1 MSSEPPFNRLAIV
14 GLGLIGGSIA
24 LAVRERWSSVL
35 ITAVDR
41 PPVLAHASSSGA
53 IDRAAN
59 SVADI
64 GAVDLI
70 VLAAPVHQN
79 IQLLPQV
86 MSVRPSGAIVT
97 DVGGTKR
104 DIVKAAAELP
114 SGTTAFIGG
123 HPIGGAERGGFGFA
137 RPDLFRGRPWIFVPP
152 LDRRGGSLEDRRGG
166 SLEDRRGGSLDPPSD
181 PSSPVGKLF
190 DFVRGVGA
198 RPATM
203 KADDHDRVMAYVSHL
218 PQLTVSALME
228 VVGRAASNDGLRFAG
243 RGLTDSTRLASSPA
257 SVWRD
262 LCASNADD
270 IAPALDALI
279 ARLTEL
285 RADLE
290 SGRTVEEVFEDAAK
304 WRAELMKGR
313 ES

>member
-1 MSSEPPFNRLAIV
+1 MSSNEPPFNRIAIV

-24 LAVRERWSSVL
+24 LAVRERWSSTL

-41 PPVLAHASSSGA
+41 APVLAHASSSGA

-64 GAVDLI
+64 GPVDLI
-70 VLAAPVHQN
+70 ILAAPVRQN
-79 IQLLPQV
+79 VQLLPQV
-86 MSVRPSGAIVT
+86 MSVRADGAVVT

-104 DIVKAAAELP
+104 DIVDAAAALP
-114 SGTTAFIGG
+114 SGATAFVGG

-137 RPDLFRGRPWIFVPP
+137 RPDLFRGKPWIFTPTQ
-152 LDRRGGSLEDRRGG
+152 
-166 SLEDRRGGSLDPPSD
+166 
-181 PSSPVGKLF
+181 SSPATDRLF
-190 DFVRGVGA
+190 ELVRGMGA

-203 KADDHDRVMAYVSHL
+203 DAEAHDRVMAYISHL
-218 PQLTVSALME
+218 PQLTASVLMD
-228 VVGRAASNDGLRFAG
+228 VVGRAASSDGLRFSG

-257 SVWRD
+257 SVWREI
-262 LCASNADD
+262 CAANADD
-270 IAPALDALI
+270 IGPALDALI

-285 RADLE
+285 RADLQN
-290 SGRTVEEVFEDAAK
+290 GRTVDAIFDDAAR

>member
-1 MSSEPPFNRLAIV
+1 MSSHEPPFHRIAIV

-53 IDRAAN
+53 IDRAAS

-64 GAVDLI
+64 GPVDLI
-70 VLAAPVHQN
+70 VLAAPVRQN
-79 IQLLPQV
+79 VELLPQV
-86 MSVRPSGAIVT
+86 MSLRPDGTVVT

-104 DIVKAAAELP
+104 DIVSAAAALP
-114 SGTTAFIGG
+114 SGGTAFVGG

-137 RPDLFRGRPWIFVPP
+137 RPDLFRGKPWIFTPAQP
-152 LDRRGGSLEDRRGG
+152 AAAMERLFEFARGM
-166 SLEDRRGGSLDPPSD
+166 
-181 PSSPVGKLF
+181 
-190 DFVRGVGA
+190 GA
-198 RPATM
+198 RPVTM
-203 KADDHDRVMAYVSHL
+203 DAEAHDRVMAYVSHL
-218 PQLTVSALME
+218 PQLTASVLME
-228 VVGRAASNDGLRFAG
+228 VVGRAASSDGLRFAG

-257 SVWRD
+257 SVWREI
-262 LCASNADD
+262 CAANADD
-270 IAPALDALI
+270 IGPAIDALI
-279 ARLTEL
+279 ARLSDL
-285 RADLE
+285 RADLQ
-290 SGRTVEEVFEDAAK
+290 SGRTVDEVFDDAAK

>member
-1 MSSEPPFNRLAIV
+1 MSSNEPPFNRIAIV

-24 LAVRERWSSVL
+24 LAVRERWSSTL

-41 PPVLAHASSSGA
+41 APVLAHASSSGA

-64 GAVDLI
+64 GPVDLI
-70 VLAAPVHQN
+70 ILAAPVRQN
-79 IQLLPQV
+79 VQLLPQV
-86 MSVRPSGAIVT
+86 MSVRADGAVVT

-104 DIVKAAAELP
+104 DIVDAAAALP
-114 SGTTAFIGG
+114 SGATAFVGG

-137 RPDLFRGRPWIFVPP
+137 RPDLFRGKPWIFTPTQ
-152 LDRRGGSLEDRRGG
+152 
-166 SLEDRRGGSLDPPSD
+166 
-181 PSSPVGKLF
+181 SSPATDRLF
-190 DFVRGVGA
+190 ELVRGMGA

-203 KADDHDRVMAYVSHL
+203 DAEAHDRVMAYISHL
-218 PQLTVSALME
+218 PQLTASVLMD
-228 VVGRAASNDGLRFAG
+228 VVGRAASSDGLRFAG

-257 SVWRD
+257 SVWREI
-262 LCASNADD
+262 CAANADD
-270 IAPALDALI
+270 IGPALDALI

-285 RADLE
+285 RADLQN
-290 SGRTVEEVFEDAAK
+290 GRTVDAIFDDAAR

>member
-1 MSSEPPFNRLAIV
+1 MSANEPPFSRIAIV

-24 LAVRERWSSVL
+24 LAVRERWSSTL

-41 PPVLAHASSSGA
+41 APVLAHASSSGA

-64 GAVDLI
+64 GSVDLVI
-70 VLAAPVHQN
+70 LAAPVRQN
-79 IQLLPQV
+79 VELLPHV
-86 MSVRPSGAIVT
+86 MSCLADGAVVT

-104 DIVKAAAELP
+104 DIARAAAALP
-114 SGTTAFIGG
+114 SSTAFIGG

-137 RPDLFRGRPWIFVPP
+137 RPDLFRGKPWIFTPGP
-152 LDRRGGSLEDRRGG
+152 SSTRASLDRLSEL
-166 SLEDRRGGSLDPPSD
+166 
-181 PSSPVGKLF
+181 
-190 DFVRGVGA
+190 VRGIGA

-203 KADDHDRVMAYVSHL
+203 DAETHDRVMAYVSHL
-218 PQLTVSALME
+218 PQLTASVLME
-228 VVGRAASNDGLRFAG
+228 VVGSGASNDGLRFAG

-262 LCASNADD
+262 ICAANADD
-270 IAPALDALI
+270 IGPALDALI

-285 RADLE
+285 RADLQN
-290 SGRTVEEVFEDAAK
+290 GRVVEEVFDDAAK

-313 ES
+313 DV

>member
-1 MSSEPPFNRLAIV
+1 MDEPPFHRIAIV

-24 LAVRERWSSVL
+24 LAVRERWSSIL
-35 ITAVDR
+35 INAVDR

-59 SVADI
+59 TIADV
-64 GAVDLI
+64 GPVDLI
-70 VLAAPVHQN
+70 ILAAPVRQN
-79 IQLLPQV
+79 VELLTQV
-86 MSVRPSGAIVT
+86 MSIRPDGAIVT

-104 DIVKAAAELP
+104 DIVRAAAALP
-114 SGTTAFIGG
+114 SGTRAFVGG

-137 RPDLFRGRPWIFVPP
+137 RPDLFRSRPWIFTPAT
-152 LDRRGGSLEDRRGG
+152 
-166 SLEDRRGGSLDPPSD
+166 
-181 PSSPVGKLF
+181 PSSPDTLDRLF
-190 DFVRGVGA
+190 EFVRGLGA

-203 KADDHDRVMAYVSHL
+203 EADTHDRLMAYVSHL
-218 PQLTVSALME
+218 PQLAASVLME
-228 VVGRAASNDGLRFAG
+228 VVGRAASSEGLRFAG

-262 LCASNADD
+262 VCASNADD
-270 IAPALDALI
+270 IGPALDTLI

-285 RADLE
+285 RADLQ
-290 SGRTVEEVFEDAAK
+290 SGRTVDQVFDDAAK

-313 ES
+313 DS

>member
-1 MSSEPPFNRLAIV
+1 MSSEPPFNRIAVV

-59 SVADI
+59 TVAEI
-64 GAVDLI
+64 GPVDLI
-70 VLAAPVHQN
+70 VLAAPVRQN
-79 IQLLPQV
+79 VELLPQV
-86 MSVRPSGAIVT
+86 MAVRADSAIVT

-104 DIVKAAAELP
+104 DIVNAAAALP
-114 SGTTAFIGG
+114 SGGTAFVGG

-137 RPDLFRGRPWIFVPP
+137 RPDLFRGKPWIFTPGG
-152 LDRRGGSLEDRRGG
+152 GGS
-166 SLEDRRGGSLDPPSD
+166 SDPPPALD
-181 PSSPVGKLF
+181 NLF
-190 DFVRGVGA
+190 DFVRGLGA
-198 RPATM
+198 RPTTM
-203 KADDHDRVMAYVSHL
+203 NAEDHDRVMAYVSHL
-218 PQLTVSALME
+218 PQLTASVLMD
-228 VVGRAASNDGLRFAG
+228 VVGRAASSDGLRFAG

-257 SVWRD
+257 SVWREI
-262 LCASNADD
+262 CAANADD
-270 IAPALDALI
+270 IGPALDALI
-279 ARLTEL
+279 ARLTDL
-285 RADLE
+285 RADLQ
-290 SGRTVEEVFEDAAK
+290 SGRTMDEVFGDAAK

>member
-1 MSSEPPFNRLAIV
+1 MSSDDPPFRRIAIV

-24 LAVRERWSSVL
+24 LAVRERWSSTL

-41 PPVLAHASSSGA
+41 APVLAHASSSGA
-53 IDRAAN
+53 IDRSAH

-64 GAVDLI
+64 GPVDLVI
-70 VLAAPVHQN
+70 LAAPVRQN
-79 IQLLPQV
+79 VELLPQV
-86 MSVRPSGAIVT
+86 MSGLPGGAIVT

-104 DIVKAAAELP
+104 DITRAAAALP
-114 SGTTAFIGG
+114 ASAAFIGG

-137 RPDLFRGRPWIFVPP
+137 RPDLFRGKPWIFTPTT
-152 LDRRGGSLEDRRGG
+152 S
-166 SLEDRRGGSLDPPSD
+166 SSSLD
-181 PSSPVGKLF
+181 KLF

-203 KADDHDRVMAYVSHL
+203 DPETHDRVMAYVSHL
-218 PQLTVSALME
+218 PQLTASVLME

-262 LCASNADD
+262 VCAANADD
-270 IAPALDALI
+270 IGPALDALI
-279 ARLTEL
+279 TRLTEL
-285 RADLE
+285 RADLAN
-290 SGRTVEEVFEDAAK
+290 GRVVENIFDDAAR

-313 ES
+313 EPS

>member
-1 MSSEPPFNRLAIV
+1 MSSDDPPFNRLAIV

-24 LAVRERWSSVL
+24 LAVRERWSSTL

-53 IDRAAN
+53 IDRAAH
-59 SVADI
+59 SVAEI
-64 GAVDLI
+64 GPVDLVI
-70 VLAAPVHQN
+70 LAAPVRQN
-79 IQLLPQV
+79 VELLPQV
-86 MSVRPSGAIVT
+86 MSGLSGGAIVT

-104 DIVKAAAELP
+104 DIASAAAALP
-114 SGTTAFIGG
+114 SGSAFIGG

-137 RPDLFRGRPWIFVPP
+137 RPDLFRGKPWIFTP
-152 LDRRGGSLEDRRGG
+152 GG
-166 SLEDRRGGSLDPPSD
+166 GGSLDPPAALD
-181 PSSPVGKLF
+181 KLF
-190 DFVRGVGA
+190 DFVRGLGA

-203 KADDHDRVMAYVSHL
+203 NADDHDRVMAYVSHL
-218 PQLTVSALME
+218 PQLTASVLME
-228 VVGRAASNDGLRFAG
+228 VVGRAASPDGLRFAG

-262 LCASNADD
+262 ICAANADD
-270 IAPALDALI
+270 IGPALDALI

-285 RADLE
+285 RSDLQ
-290 SGRTVEEVFEDAAK
+290 SGRVVEDVFDDAAK

>member
-1 MSSEPPFNRLAIV
+1 MSSDDPPFNRLAIV

-24 LAVRERWSSVL
+24 LAVRERWSSTL

-53 IDRAAN
+53 IDRAAH
-59 SVADI
+59 SVTEI
-64 GAVDLI
+64 GPVDLVI
-70 VLAAPVHQN
+70 LAAPVRQN
-79 IQLLPQV
+79 VEMLPQV
-86 MSVRPSGAIVT
+86 MSGLSGGAIVT

-104 DIVKAAAELP
+104 DIASAAAALP
-114 SGTTAFIGG
+114 SGSAFIGG

-137 RPDLFRGRPWIFVPP
+137 RPDLFRGKPWIFTPSTNSP
-152 LDRRGGSLEDRRGG
+152 SIDR
-166 SLEDRRGGSLDPPSD
+166 
-181 PSSPVGKLF
+181 LF
-190 DFVRGVGA
+190 NFVRGLGA

-203 KADDHDRVMAYVSHL
+203 NAEDHDRVMAYVSHL
-218 PQLTVSALME
+218 PQLTASVLME
-228 VVGRAASNDGLRFAG
+228 VVGRAASPDGLRFAG
-243 RGLTDSTRLASSPA
+243 RGLTDGTRLASSPA

-262 LCASNADD
+262 ICAANADD
-270 IAPALDALI
+270 IGPALDALI

-285 RADLE
+285 RGDLQ
-290 SGRTVEEVFEDAAK
+290 SGSVVDEVFDAAAK

>member
-1 MSSEPPFNRLAIV
+1 MSSDEPPFHRLAIV

-41 PPVLAHASSSGA
+41 APVLAHASSSGA

-59 SVADI
+59 TVADI
-64 GAVDLI
+64 GPVDLI
-70 VLAAPVHQN
+70 ILAAPVRQN
-79 IQLLPQV
+79 VQLLAQV
-86 MSVRPSGAIVT
+86 MPRLSDGAIVT

-104 DIVKAAAELP
+104 DIVSAAAGLP
-114 SGTTAFIGG
+114 SGTTSFVGG

-137 RPDLFRGRPWIFVPP
+137 RPDLFRGKPWIFTPGGGRSSASAEATAY
-152 LDRRGGSLEDRRGG
+152 RRSSESEGWS
-166 SLEDRRGGSLDPPSD
+166 DPPAVLD
-181 PSSPVGKLF
+181 KLF
-190 DFVRGVGA
+190 DFVRGLGA
-198 RPATM
+198 RPTTM
-203 KADDHDRVMAYVSHL
+203 DAETHDRVMAYVSHL
-218 PQLTVSALME
+218 PQLAASALMD
-228 VVGRAASNDGLRFAG
+228 VVGRAAASDGLRLAG

-257 SVWRD
+257 SVWREV
-262 LCASNADD
+262 CAANADD
-270 IAPALDALI
+270 IGPALDALI

-285 RADLE
+285 RADLQ
-290 SGRTVEEVFEDAAK
+290 SGRVVDEIFDDAAR